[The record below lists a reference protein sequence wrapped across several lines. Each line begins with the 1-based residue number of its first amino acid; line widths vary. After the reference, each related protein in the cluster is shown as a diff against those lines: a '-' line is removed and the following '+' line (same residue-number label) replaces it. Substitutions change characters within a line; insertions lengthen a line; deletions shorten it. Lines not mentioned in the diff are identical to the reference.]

1 MRRSAQRG
9 FTLVELM
16 VVVAIIAIL
25 GGLLISASSR
35 PVGASARNT
44 SEQLVSTINFA
55 KLRAAATRRIHRVQI
70 EPQRVSVWVLGTQGL
85 AMPLVPVWSMIQTM
99 TIPPGVKIWDA
110 TAGATT
116 TTGNT
121 VVENT
126 LLASTPY
133 ALDVRP
139 DSQATA
145 TTIWVTDGVHQYR
158 VVTYR
163 VTGGTYAR
171 ESW

>member
-55 KLRAAATRRIHRVQI
+55 KLRAAATRRIHRIQI
-70 EPQRVSVWVLGTQGL
+70 EPQRVSVWVLSTPGL
-85 AMPLVPVWSMIQTM
+85 VIPGVPSWSMIQNV
-99 TIPPGVKIWDA
+99 TIPTGVKIWEA

-116 TTGNT
+116 GTGNT
-121 VVENT
+121 QTENT
-126 LLASTPY
+126 GLLY

-145 TTIWVTDGVHQYR
+145 TTIWVTDGLHQFR
-158 VVTYR
+158 VLTYR

-171 ESW
+171 EFW

>member
-1 MRRSAQRG
+1 MRRPTQRG

-16 VVVAIIAIL
+16 VVVAIIGIL
-25 GGLLISASSR
+25 AGLLISASSR

-55 KLRAAATRRIHRVQI
+55 KLRAQATRKIHMVQI
-70 EPQRVSVWVLGTQGL
+70 LPQRVVVSQLSVTGLVDPGGGTTYE
-85 AMPLVPVWSMIQTM
+85 MIQNL
-99 TIPPGVKIWDA
+99 TIPTGVRIWDA
-110 TAGATT
+110 TAGATI

-121 VVENT
+121 VTENT
-126 LLASTPY
+126 GLNY
-133 ALDVRP
+133 ALLVRP

-145 TTIWVTDGVHQYR
+145 TTLWVTDGLHQFR
-158 VVTYR
+158 VLTYH

-171 ESW
+171 EFW

>member
-1 MRRSAQRG
+1 MRRSGQRG
-9 FTLVELM
+9 FTLIELM

-44 SEQLVSTINFA
+44 SEQLVSMINFA
-55 KLRAAATRRIHRVQI
+55 KLRAQSTRKIHRVLI
-70 EPQRVSVWVLGTQGL
+70 EPNRVSVWASDTTGLVLGTPTWGL
-85 AMPLVPVWSMIQTM
+85 VQSTK
-99 TIPPGVKIWDA
+99 IPNGVKIWDA

-116 TTGNT
+116 TLTGGPA
-121 VVENT
+121 EN
-126 LLASTPY
+126 LALAGTPY
-133 ALDVRP
+133 ELTVRP

-145 TTIWVTDGVHQYR
+145 TTIWVNDGLHKWR
-158 VVTYR
+158 VLTYG

-171 ESW
+171 EQW